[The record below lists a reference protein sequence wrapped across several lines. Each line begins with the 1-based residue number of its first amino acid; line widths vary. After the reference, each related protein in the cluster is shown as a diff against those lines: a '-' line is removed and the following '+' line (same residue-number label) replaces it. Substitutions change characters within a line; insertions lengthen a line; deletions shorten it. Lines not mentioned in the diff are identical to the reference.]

1 MSTEEGKVLTVFEEA
16 MKKIEEGKARDERKR
31 AGGFD
36 FEDIQKMFLHFGEKT
51 RTERVFRIYGNPLEM
66 RKNNSDPKLIY
77 FSRIVKDGGKSFTNI
92 IWKTKLNDIGVP
104 EIDEDWIL
112 YRLYKKVMEADWRN
126 YTDDEKKERND
137 NKRGEYIP
145 RHSGTKSFAR
155 INQNRRT
162 QDTNTKIKVSFYPK
176 KRVILNVI
184 DRMDNWCVENKH
196 SKILM
201 ASGSPYEFTNDKG
214 EKVVINYVNDIG
226 IPYLAYTLI
235 FENVVKFH
243 HGWDIDIV
251 AKATGELS
259 HAYEIRDVTETKI
272 SELSKKVGKDGPMT
286 AEELAYELYD
296 IDKLYREASYTKL
309 YKNLIGLFKL
319 VDSDFPPSSP
329 GEGFTEELTKLY
341 NEEAQKL
348 LEEKKR
354 REAEGKA
361 EEGQE
366 EEHDVDAQEQED
378 EQAPAPAPEPEAK
391 QERKERA
398 SRETKAPEVDY
409 LKAFPNWN
417 KIDQDDRDDV
427 IKFFDHFEDSVPKW
441 KEGTTLAPCDND
453 KCCFLGTKIP
463 TSLPS
468 TVLNCPVCGIHFKTQ
483 Q

>member
-1 MSTEEGKVLTVFEEA
+1 MATVFEEA

-36 FEDIQKMFLHFGEKT
+36 FEDIQKMFLYFGEKT
-51 RTERVFRIYGNPLEM
+51 RMEKVFRIYGNPLEM
-66 RKNNSDPKLIY
+66 RKEPTDPKLVY
-77 FSRIVKDGGKSFTNI
+77 FSRVVKDGGKSFTNI
-92 IWKTKLNDIGVP
+92 IWKTYLNDIGVP
-104 EIDEDWIL
+104 ELDENWIL

-137 NKRGEYIP
+137 SKRGEYIP

-184 DRMDNWCVENKH
+184 DRMDGWCVENKH
-196 SKILM
+196 SKVLM

-243 HGWDIDIV
+243 HGWDIDVV

-259 HAYEIRDVTETKI
+259 HAYEIRDITENKI

-309 YKNLIGLFKL
+309 YKNLIGLFKM
-319 VDSDFPPSSP
+319 VDADFP
-329 GEGFTEELTKLY
+329 GEKFTEELTQLY

-361 EEGQE
+361 EESEG
-366 EEHDVDAQEQED
+366 EHDVDAQEQD
-378 EQAPAPAPEPEAK
+378 EQAPAPAPTPEPEAK
-391 QERKERA
+391 QERKERP
-398 SRETKAPEVDY
+398 SREAKAPEADHP
-409 LKAFPNWN
+409 KFFPNWN
-417 KIDQDDRDDV
+417 KIEQEDKDDIVNNLVHFVDDIPV
-427 IKFFDHFEDSVPKW
+427 W
-441 KEGTTLAPCDND
+441 KEGVTTLPCEND
-453 KCCFLGTKIP
+453 KCCFLGTKIR
-463 TSLPS
+463 TILPS
-468 TVLNCPVCGIHFKTQ
+468 TVLNCPVCGVSFKTKE
-483 Q
+483 